1 MQANARQAPGQ
12 RTCLRLGAAPRRRRR
27 LLAAACLYA
36 ITCRL
41 DIASHLGAFT
51 VAPLSSAPAWM
62 CSAAAALRHL
72 HSGGD
77 VGLVPGLNVA
87 CRLRCRAALR
97 RLRGNGV
104 GSVPGLNMKRRPRR
118 RVALRRLR
126 LPTPSP
132 CRWWTV
138 ILDEC
143 RRRLGANDE
152 EDEDDGGV
160 VAGVVRVCRHDE
172 EDEGEVIT
180 GMVQTRGLD
189 EEDRDASEVA
199 TRGVAVPPAAGPR

>member
-1 MQANARQAPGQ
+1 M
-12 RTCLRLGAAPRRRRR
+12 
-27 LLAAACLYA
+27 
-36 ITCRL
+36 
-41 DIASHLGAFT
+41 
-51 VAPLSSAPAWM
+51 
-62 CSAAAALRHL
+62 
-72 HSGGD
+72 
-77 VGLVPGLNVA
+77 VPGLNVA
-87 CRLRCRAALR
+87 CR
-97 RLRGNGV
+97 
-104 GSVPGLNMKRRPRR
+104 PRR
-118 RVALRRLR
+118 RAALRRLR

-160 VAGVVRVCRHDE
+160 VAGVVRACRHDE

>member
-1 MQANARQAPGQ
+1 
-12 RTCLRLGAAPRRRRR
+12 
-27 LLAAACLYA
+27 
-36 ITCRL
+36 
-41 DIASHLGAFT
+41 
-51 VAPLSSAPAWM
+51 
-62 CSAAAALRHL
+62 
-72 HSGGD
+72 
-77 VGLVPGLNVA
+77 
-87 CRLRCRAALR
+87 
-97 RLRGNGV
+97 
-104 GSVPGLNMKRRPRR
+104 MKRRPRR

-126 LPTPSP
+126 LPTPLAP